1 MNHDATT
8 TSQDEPKG
16 VGASVDGMETH
27 PAEKDSS
34 DIEIDPTLFRKV
46 LGHYPTG
53 VVIVASTVDDKPVG
67 LAIGSFFSVSLDPP
81 LVGFCVA
88 RSSSSWPRME
98 PTGAFGITVLAE
110 DQQETSGRFA
120 SSAEDKFEGQQ
131 WFPGP
136 VTGSPLLQGGL
147 GHIDCELHAVNDGGD
162 HVIVLGRVRHLE
174 IHRPEAGPL
183 LFLRGGYG
191 RHVSL

>member
-8 TSQDEPKG
+8 TSSDEPED
-16 VGASVDGMETH
+16 VGSPVDGTEA
-27 PAEKDSS
+27 PSGVVEPGE
-34 DIEIDPTLFRKV
+34 IEVDPTLFRKV

-53 VVIVASTVDDKPVG
+53 VVIVASKVDDEPVG

-88 RSSSSWPRME
+88 RSSSSWPRIE
-98 PTGAFGITVLAE
+98 PTGVFGITVLAE
-110 DQQETSGRFA
+110 DQQDTSGRFA

-131 WFPGP
+131 WFPAP
-136 VTGSPLLQGGL
+136 VTGSPLLEGGV
-147 GHIDCELHAVNDGGD
+147 GHIDCELHSVNDGGD
-162 HVIVLGRVRHLE
+162 HVIVLGRVRHLGVR
-174 IHRPEAGPL
+174 RPETGPL